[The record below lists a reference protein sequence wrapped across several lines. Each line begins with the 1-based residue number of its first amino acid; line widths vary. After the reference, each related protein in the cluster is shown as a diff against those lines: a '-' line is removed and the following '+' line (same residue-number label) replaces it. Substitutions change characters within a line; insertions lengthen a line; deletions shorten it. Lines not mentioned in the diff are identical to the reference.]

1 MPLNHYA
8 NGPLSATGVVESVQL
23 DEMEIDQPKSQSNE
37 LTVKVEN
44 IQLNNEKIDTSHFAL
59 LKVLGQG
66 SFGKVFLVRKLKGSD
81 KDTFYAMK
89 VLKKA
94 SLKIRDRERTKLERN
109 ILADIKH
116 PFIVELF
123 YAMQT
128 EGKLYLVLE
137 FVQGGDLFTRLSR
150 EYCLLKKMCNF
161 ILPSSL
167 VPFPIFTHSEL
178 FIAI

>member
-37 LTVKVEN
+37 LTVNMEN

-59 LKVLGQG
+59 LKVLGQGKTQFDYLTVNIFTG

-89 VLKKA
+89 VLKK
-94 SLKIRDRERTKLERN
+94 
-109 ILADIKH
+109 
-116 PFIVELF
+116 
-123 YAMQT
+123 
-128 EGKLYLVLE
+128 EGINHD
-137 FVQGGDLFTRLSR
+137 F
-150 EYCLLKKMCNF
+150 
-161 ILPSSL
+161 
-167 VPFPIFTHSEL
+167 
-178 FIAI
+178 

>member
-1 MPLNHYA
+1 M
-8 NGPLSATGVVESVQL
+8 
-23 DEMEIDQPKSQSNE
+23 
-37 LTVKVEN
+37 
-44 IQLNNEKIDTSHFAL
+44 
-59 LKVLGQG
+59 
-66 SFGKVFLVRKLKGSD
+66 FLVRKTRGR
-81 KDTFYAMK
+81 DTDNLYAMK

-94 SLKIRDRERTKLERN
+94 ALKIRDRERTKLERN

-150 EYCLLKKMCNF
+150 EVSRPYFK
-161 ILPSSL
+161 PRTSSL
-167 VPFPIFTHSEL
+167 GG
-178 FIAI
+178 